1 MGTPAASAI
10 RIGAVKHTKANT
22 VNTGINLNLRFF
34 ILILLVNCRIVLDM
48 YRHCDPRFHADTY
61 MSH

>member
-22 VNTGINLNLRFF
+22 VNTGINLNLSFF

-61 MSH
+61 MPH